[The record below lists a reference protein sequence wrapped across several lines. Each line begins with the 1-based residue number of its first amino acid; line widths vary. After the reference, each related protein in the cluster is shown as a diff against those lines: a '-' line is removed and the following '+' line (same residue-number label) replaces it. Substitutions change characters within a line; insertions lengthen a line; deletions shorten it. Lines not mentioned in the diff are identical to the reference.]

1 MAERYI
7 QINKLI
13 NTHRL
18 LLQLDKE
25 KMKNPMN
32 CDL

>member
-1 MAERYI
+1 MAERYV

-18 LLQLDKE
+18 LLKLDKE
-25 KMKNPMN
+25 KMKNPYE
-32 CDL
+32 L